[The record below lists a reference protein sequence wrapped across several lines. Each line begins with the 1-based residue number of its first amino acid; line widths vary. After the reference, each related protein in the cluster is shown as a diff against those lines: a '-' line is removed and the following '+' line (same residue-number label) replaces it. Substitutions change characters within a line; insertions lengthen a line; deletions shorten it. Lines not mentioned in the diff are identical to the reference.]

1 MHYPEDHDARVA
13 ESGVA
18 PHAARCPPRA
28 IDLVDDVAWAAAS
41 RDQPVAPAAS
51 RARTIAALVAKLD
64 VADATEDAEL
74 REAALRGMWE
84 MATNAREFAAES
96 FTPAAY
102 DRVASALAS
111 DETSGGA
118 HSELG
123 REYACRVA
131 WSLACVARARA
142 GLLAG
147 RDPAETKPDPDA
159 PPTAM
164 VGLVAAAKK
173 AATRAPDDAFGAD
186 ARDRLFDAAV
196 GALGVLFVDKR
207 ARDAYLAV
215 DPGFETLASACA
227 GSSLGSDGSDDA
239 ENRRKVAAE
248 AMSSAL
254 VRDADARRKL
264 IKAGGFE
271 RLANLAKD
279 SDHVGVK
286 LAAARAMS
294 SYASSGP
301 RGEKALARMKKLEK
315 ALAIAS
321 DAVEWT
327 ARELL
332 GPPAPSPQEAKEA
345 DDAFEAVAR
354 RRAALERAVAE
365 REAADAAAKTD
376 AETRMVAW
384 EPPPPPEEAAE
395 LRRLNE
401 TTAAENA
408 AKALEAEEAAARSA
422 KIVGRDALPETLSA
436 LSFAVA
442 GLLRASFGKKNAAAE
457 SAADNSAA
465 AERSSGAGFAMS
477 DSEMLKTLAR
487 VRATADAHRAG
498 TLDERNVA
506 SALGCV
512 SAMALDREHCARLV
526 DAGARPSTPPPFT
539 AEELDAQ
546 ELEAFKARK
555 AGKEY
560 QRPTRTKPLWD
571 PRTSAIETIAVI
583 LRDES
588 PAGVARAAA
597 AASLG
602 LVLEHPAANPRGEGF
617 HLEDQLRGAHR
628 AHCVREG
635 LLDDVLSSLG
645 RGATDEGA
653 AASLRA
659 ASSACAMFL
668 CTAPRASRRA
678 DESAADSEKGDF
690 AGGRGAALVSAFE
703 REAASGPRGH
713 VSAQFLAA
721 ALWCAARSEG
731 GRSAILAQRPDALS
745 ALAAVATETL
755 VPAARAEAEAAES
768 AGSVTRARLAAPCVK
783 ALEFT
788 LATLWLLCYGARD
801 PELAHG
807 EVFERSASGALWT
820 TARCPTPSLEDA
832 RAEGAS
838 VARDEGGTTGASA
851 FLANAIEDTPARLAV
866 REAEARALEL
876 HATLAEVRAIEDAGE
891 DPPVPALEAETRW
904 LDAVRDA
911 ESAKAALA
919 EAEAAAAT
927 AAAQTRRAIADALIA
942 AVNLP
947 PSPVTAVARRLA
959 VASAWN
965 ACARSPALRRDFI
978 RDGLFDALE
987 RCANPERYA
996 TSALTTLAASAME
1009 GLATAYAD
1017 VGDAVGGVA
1026 RLAATAARMAA
1037 SGAPEERER
1046 GARLLARVAGEG
1058 GRDVKADLLTRG
1070 VVPVLLALLNPRGGE
1085 GEDEGEGHG
1094 EGEGEGEAGDGFGA
1108 ARRAGTSGRS
1118 GDLGGGFDAMD
1129 EAEDS
1134 DAEDSE
1140 TDSVFSDAFGAFGS
1154 RAAPPRT
1161 RSLAEVLRST
1171 ELFAA
1176 AALLNLSTLPAAQLA
1191 LGKRGL
1197 YALLKTNASAMSTRR
1212 HPSLGGG
1219 DATFTGGDLVAGC
1232 IQNVASHPANRTR
1245 VYTLE
1250 LRAKAVERVIHG
1262 KAVPRHVGKAM
1273 RVAGRVVGAASERAV
1288 RRRSTFEKVTRRRA
1302 GPSAKGP
1309 FANDADD
1316 ADEDARGASFL
1327 SGGPAS
1333 LEPTSAATNE
1343 NGAAEPAAEGR
1354 GDEGED
1360 AEGAD
1365 AAAKAAAGPGD
1376 DDASERSDA
1385 ERGEGDDDAP
1395 LSMGDFELVDVRGAG
1410 ADASADADARDSDW
1424 LARTASTPD
1433 ERAAEGLA
1441 LLSLSMRKPLR
1452 NLWARPE
1459 TRPDDTVT
1467 DPSWTANRG
1476 RTRVVLNAGS
1486 RGAPE
1491 GAARWRPPVRE
1502 YVDEGK
1508 PSAGAET
1515 TTPSSRRKD
1524 ASTFV
1529 SRTTRRLLA
1538 ADRPG
1543 SVRGRLEAKARE
1555 VAAATAL
1562 GAPAAFGGAGAEDGL
1577 MGSAAAPDPAAPVAR
1592 VAAAAT
1598 EASAAD
1604 ERAAGSLR
1612 DDASERRPSPGP
1624 NDADAPS
1631 PKDDS
1636 ADASSSD
1643 SPSPPLKV
1651 VLHPSGPRHVVR
1663 FVGDLSKDPDPSRRN
1678 ASLAMFEH
1686 VPGARAHLDADIPA
1700 YRLPNGKHAFYY
1712 HSNGNLVSEVS
1723 VTPERLPPR
1732 PVALRSAFQD
1742 ALPSCGATLRA
1753 IASGAFGG
1761 GGGGGRAFPFV
1772 PRLCPLPDAHTLR
1785 VADPGEVARR
1795 DAFGDCP
1802 RLVRVGVTEVVRRR
1816 VMEEHSV
1823 VPAVFREPYAVS
1835 KSVFAP
1841 RAKTAD
1847 SRDYF
1852 DRTPMFHKMFDHDWC
1867 LCVKKQNF
1875 AKFVADSPG
1884 AGTGEERTE
1893 RVKAV
1898 LREYYDEME
1907 GIFKYYSVAGNGDEM
1922 TMQFN
1927 EFSDFVTDC
1936 DLPDPD
1942 SKYCKR
1948 AHVDT
1953 LFKAANYED
1962 KATDKE
1968 AALVNSL
1975 NDDTALTRFEF
1986 VEICVRV
1993 ADAKFIK
2000 SAQSETL
2007 ADAIEALFE
2016 RFIVPN
2022 VAPEALVD
2030 ANEFREKRL
2039 YTEEV
2044 EDAFVGV
2051 KEEAKKFT
2059 PDGMRTHAKG
2069 KTWLALENLYKAYTM
2084 PIGGR
2089 TMTTRK
2095 HMTMEQW
2102 IEMLTTLDLISD
2114 DGNEFTMREARL
2126 AFVHG
2131 QMRVVREF
2139 ADEEK
2144 FVTLNFTDWLEALAR
2159 VAEFFPLPPLDELRM
2174 RGFDSGVEFL
2184 DSLKKK
2190 DAEKE
2195 KADADAEVREAQA
2208 EAAAGATGEKNQ
2220 PATRLKWPHR
2230 ASRAFAAP
2238 KTRPLAQKLDD
2249 FLDYLFRCVW
2259 RAQGRA
2265 DDDYALDKAAAEF
2278 GKMETRRKKM

>member
-173 AATRAPDDAFGAD
+173 AATRAPDDAFRAD

-345 DDAFEAVAR
+345 DDAFKAVAQ

-457 SAADNSAA
+457 SADNSAA

-602 LVLEHPAANPRGEGF
+602 LVLEHPAANPREEGF

-668 CTAPRASRRA
+668 CTALRASRRA

-788 LATLWLLCYGARD
+788 LATLWLLCYGAKE

-832 RAEGAS
+832 RATS
-838 VARDEGGTTGASA
+838 GASA
-851 FLANAIEDTPARLAV
+851 LATR
-866 REAEARALEL
+866 
-876 HATLAEVRAIEDAGE
+876 GE
-891 DPPVPALEAETRW
+891 
-904 LDAVRDA
+904 
-911 ESAKAALA
+911 
-919 EAEAAAAT
+919 
-927 AAAQTRRAIADALIA
+927 RRA
-942 AVNLP
+942 
-947 PSPVTAVARRLA
+947 
-959 VASAWN
+959 
-965 ACARSPALRRDFI
+965 
-978 RDGLFDALE
+978 
-987 RCANPERYA
+987 
-996 TSALTTLAASAME
+996 
-1009 GLATAYAD
+1009 
-1017 VGDAVGGVA
+1017 
-1026 RLAATAARMAA
+1026 
-1037 SGAPEERER
+1037 
-1046 GARLLARVAGEG
+1046 
-1058 GRDVKADLLTRG
+1058 
-1070 VVPVLLALLNPRGGE
+1070 
-1085 GEDEGEGHG
+1085 
-1094 EGEGEGEAGDGFGA
+1094 
-1108 ARRAGTSGRS
+1108 
-1118 GDLGGGFDAMD
+1118 
-1129 EAEDS
+1129 
-1134 DAEDSE
+1134 
-1140 TDSVFSDAFGAFGS
+1140 
-1154 RAAPPRT
+1154 
-1161 RSLAEVLRST
+1161 
-1171 ELFAA
+1171 
-1176 AALLNLSTLPAAQLA
+1176 
-1191 LGKRGL
+1191 
-1197 YALLKTNASAMSTRR
+1197 
-1212 HPSLGGG
+1212 
-1219 DATFTGGDLVAGC
+1219 
-1232 IQNVASHPANRTR
+1232 
-1245 VYTLE
+1245 
-1250 LRAKAVERVIHG
+1250 
-1262 KAVPRHVGKAM
+1262 
-1273 RVAGRVVGAASERAV
+1273 
-1288 RRRSTFEKVTRRRA
+1288 
-1302 GPSAKGP
+1302 
-1309 FANDADD
+1309 
-1316 ADEDARGASFL
+1316 
-1327 SGGPAS
+1327 
-1333 LEPTSAATNE
+1333 
-1343 NGAAEPAAEGR
+1343 
-1354 GDEGED
+1354 
-1360 AEGAD
+1360 
-1365 AAAKAAAGPGD
+1365 
-1376 DDASERSDA
+1376 
-1385 ERGEGDDDAP
+1385 
-1395 LSMGDFELVDVRGAG
+1395 
-1410 ADASADADARDSDW
+1410 
-1424 LARTASTPD
+1424 
-1433 ERAAEGLA
+1433 
-1441 LLSLSMRKPLR
+1441 PLR
-1452 NLWARPE
+1452 
-1459 TRPDDTVT
+1459 
-1467 DPSWTANRG
+1467 
-1476 RTRVVLNAGS
+1476 
-1486 RGAPE
+1486 
-1491 GAARWRPPVRE
+1491 
-1502 YVDEGK
+1502 
-1508 PSAGAET
+1508 
-1515 TTPSSRRKD
+1515 
-1524 ASTFV
+1524 F
-1529 SRTTRRLLA
+1529 
-1538 ADRPG
+1538 
-1543 SVRGRLEAKARE
+1543 
-1555 VAAATAL
+1555 
-1562 GAPAAFGGAGAEDGL
+1562 
-1577 MGSAAAPDPAAPVAR
+1577 
-1592 VAAAAT
+1592 
-1598 EASAAD
+1598 
-1604 ERAAGSLR
+1604 
-1612 DDASERRPSPGP
+1612 
-1624 NDADAPS
+1624 
-1631 PKDDS
+1631 
-1636 ADASSSD
+1636 
-1643 SPSPPLKV
+1643 
-1651 VLHPSGPRHVVR
+1651 
-1663 FVGDLSKDPDPSRRN
+1663 
-1678 ASLAMFEH
+1678 
-1686 VPGARAHLDADIPA
+1686 
-1700 YRLPNGKHAFYY
+1700 
-1712 HSNGNLVSEVS
+1712 
-1723 VTPERLPPR
+1723 
-1732 PVALRSAFQD
+1732 
-1742 ALPSCGATLRA
+1742 
-1753 IASGAFGG
+1753 
-1761 GGGGGRAFPFV
+1761 
-1772 PRLCPLPDAHTLR
+1772 
-1785 VADPGEVARR
+1785 
-1795 DAFGDCP
+1795 
-1802 RLVRVGVTEVVRRR
+1802 
-1816 VMEEHSV
+1816 
-1823 VPAVFREPYAVS
+1823 
-1835 KSVFAP
+1835 
-1841 RAKTAD
+1841 
-1847 SRDYF
+1847 
-1852 DRTPMFHKMFDHDWC
+1852 
-1867 LCVKKQNF
+1867 
-1875 AKFVADSPG
+1875 
-1884 AGTGEERTE
+1884 
-1893 RVKAV
+1893 
-1898 LREYYDEME
+1898 
-1907 GIFKYYSVAGNGDEM
+1907 
-1922 TMQFN
+1922 
-1927 EFSDFVTDC
+1927 
-1936 DLPDPD
+1936 
-1942 SKYCKR
+1942 
-1948 AHVDT
+1948 
-1953 LFKAANYED
+1953 
-1962 KATDKE
+1962 
-1968 AALVNSL
+1968 
-1975 NDDTALTRFEF
+1975 
-1986 VEICVRV
+1986 
-1993 ADAKFIK
+1993 
-2000 SAQSETL
+2000 
-2007 ADAIEALFE
+2007 
-2016 RFIVPN
+2016 
-2022 VAPEALVD
+2022 
-2030 ANEFREKRL
+2030 
-2039 YTEEV
+2039 
-2044 EDAFVGV
+2044 
-2051 KEEAKKFT
+2051 
-2059 PDGMRTHAKG
+2059 
-2069 KTWLALENLYKAYTM
+2069 
-2084 PIGGR
+2084 
-2089 TMTTRK
+2089 
-2095 HMTMEQW
+2095 
-2102 IEMLTTLDLISD
+2102 
-2114 DGNEFTMREARL
+2114 
-2126 AFVHG
+2126 
-2131 QMRVVREF
+2131 
-2139 ADEEK
+2139 
-2144 FVTLNFTDWLEALAR
+2144 
-2159 VAEFFPLPPLDELRM
+2159 
-2174 RGFDSGVEFL
+2174 
-2184 DSLKKK
+2184 
-2190 DAEKE
+2190 
-2195 KADADAEVREAQA
+2195 
-2208 EAAAGATGEKNQ
+2208 
-2220 PATRLKWPHR
+2220 
-2230 ASRAFAAP
+2230 
-2238 KTRPLAQKLDD
+2238 
-2249 FLDYLFRCVW
+2249 
-2259 RAQGRA
+2259 
-2265 DDDYALDKAAAEF
+2265 
-2278 GKMETRRKKM
+2278 